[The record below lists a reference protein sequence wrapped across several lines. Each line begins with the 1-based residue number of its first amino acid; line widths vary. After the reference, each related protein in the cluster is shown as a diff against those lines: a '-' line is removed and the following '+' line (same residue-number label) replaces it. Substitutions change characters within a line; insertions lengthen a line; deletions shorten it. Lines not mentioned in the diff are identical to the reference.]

1 MRRSLLPRICIA
13 SVFLSVLV
21 VGVAG
26 ALASKVNI
34 VYYHRS
40 SITESEWAN
49 EVIALFNAQHDD
61 IEVSSLPSGTGGG
74 ADYAEKLAVLRASGN
89 APDVFFGCADKLG
102 YVLKGWALDLTGYVT
117 RDKAAVKSTS
127 FFPGV
132 WDSFNYGGK
141 IYGIPLSVTPQILFY
156 NKDMFEKHGLTP
168 LPPDWEDR
176 TWTWDTMIE
185 YSKKLTLMDADGS
198 ATQLALTQATEAH
211 LPDIPWM
218 FGGDWFDEEAYR
230 TTKATRATIVRD
242 ENIRAYEALIDL
254 YDRYAAV
261 GSPKGISA
269 GTGFVEGRIA
279 MDWIG
284 SWKLNSYIEVRR
296 SGGLKFGLG
305 MGPVPLVQ
313 NRQNTRWTD
322 PLFIS
327 STTQHPDAAWEF
339 VKFATN
345 EECQGLWTEITRQ
358 IPARRTVLGTY
369 VRGAAQFSGVD
380 EEEIAT
386 AVGGALTASRR
397 ALEESIGE
405 LPLIISARHGEWIG
419 PMLAGMISVK
429 SALTDM
435 ESALNAIIASSGK

>member
-1 MRRSLLPRICIA
+1 
-13 SVFLSVLV
+13 
-21 VGVAG
+21 
-26 ALASKVNI
+26 
-34 VYYHRS
+34 
-40 SITESEWAN
+40 
-49 EVIALFNAQHDD
+49 
-61 IEVSSLPSGTGGG
+61 
-74 ADYAEKLAVLRASGN
+74 
-89 APDVFFGCADKLG
+89 
-102 YVLKGWALDLTGYVT
+102 
-117 RDKAAVKSTS
+117 
-127 FFPGV
+127 
-132 WDSFNYGGK
+132 
-141 IYGIPLSVTPQILFY
+141 
-156 NKDMFEKHGLTP
+156 
-168 LPPDWEDR
+168 
-176 TWTWDTMIE
+176 
-185 YSKKLTLMDADGS
+185 
-198 ATQLALTQATEAH
+198 
-211 LPDIPWM
+211 
-218 FGGDWFDEEAYR
+218 
-230 TTKATRATIVRD
+230 
-242 ENIRAYEALIDL
+242 
-254 YDRYAAV
+254 
-261 GSPKGISA
+261 
-269 GTGFVEGRIA
+269 

-405 LPLIISARHGEWIG
+405 LPLIISTRYGEWIG